1 LKPYVDRSAFYLT
14 CGALLS
20 ILFSIAVSQIL
31 LALALAALLFSS
43 HPIRLPP
50 IKLPL
55 ALFMAG
61 TVISLL
67 ASGHIQQ
74 GMPQI
79 RKFYVFFILLVV
91 YSTFRGVAEIR
102 AIVLLWT
109 AVATLSAAR
118 SLFQFWRV
126 YQQSEEQHQ
135 SFYDL
140 YVGSRITGF
149 MSHWMTFGGE
159 EMIVLLLLA
168 SYLFFS
174 LEPRWKTAG
183 WICAA
188 ILAVSMVLGFTRSI
202 FLVGFPAGLLY
213 LLWFWKRWLV
223 AAVPVAA
230 VIALL
235 LGPQALRERVTSVV
249 APSGIDS
256 NQHRAV
262 LRDTGFEIIRAHPWL
277 GLGPEQI
284 KYQFDQWVPADDR
297 PLPVGFYGHLHNI
310 YLQYAAERGIP
321 TALVLLWLIAKVLW
335 DCGRTLWR
343 RAAVPEARFILQGA
357 IAVIIAIL
365 AEGFAEYNLGD
376 SEVLTLFLAVVA
388 FGYVAIASDRDA
400 PASASS
406 ASRLQYDAAGQYSPN
421 LPASASG
428 EPA

>member
-1 LKPYVDRSAFYLT
+1 MKPYIDRGAFYLT
-14 CGALLS
+14 CGALVS

-31 LALALAALLFSS
+31 LALALAALLVSS

-91 YSTFRGVAEIR
+91 YCTFHSLAEIR
-102 AIVLLWT
+102 AIVLLWSG
-109 AVATLSAAR
+109 VAALSALR
-118 SLFQFWRV
+118 SMFQFWRV
-126 YQQSEEQHQ
+126 YQQSEELGR

-140 YVGSRITGF
+140 YVGARITGF

-174 LEPRWKTAG
+174 RERRWKTAG

-202 FLVGFPAGLLY
+202 FLLGFPAGLLY
-213 LLWFWKRWLV
+213 LLWFWKKWLL
-223 AAVPVAA
+223 AAVPA
-230 VIALL
+230 VVLIALF
-235 LGPQALRERVTSVV
+235 LGPSALRERVTSVV
-249 APSGIDS
+249 APHGEVDS
-256 NQHRAV
+256 NQHRSI
-262 LRDTGFEIIRAHPWL
+262 LRETGMLIIRAHPWL

-284 KYQFDQWVPADDR
+284 KYQFDQWVPAAAR
-297 PLPVGFYGHLHNI
+297 PLPVGYYGHLHNI
-310 YLQYAAERGIP
+310 YLQYAAERGVP
-321 TALVLLWLIAKVLW
+321 TLLIFLWMIAKILW
-335 DCGRTLWR
+335 DFARALRRKLANPEGRFVLH
-343 RAAVPEARFILQGA
+343 GA

-365 AEGFAEYNLGD
+365 AEGVAEYNLGD
-376 SEVLTLFLAVVA
+376 SEVLTMFLAVAA
-388 FGYVAIASDRDA
+388 FGYIAREAGAA
-400 PASASS
+400 PILNPS
-406 ASRLQYDAAGQYSPN
+406 QP
-421 LPASASG
+421 
-428 EPA
+428 

>member
-1 LKPYVDRSAFYLT
+1 MKPYVDRSAFYLT

-31 LALALAALLFSS
+31 LALALAALLLSS
-43 HPIRLPP
+43 YPIRLPP

-91 YSTFRGVAEIR
+91 YSTFRNLLEIR
-102 AIVLLWT
+102 NIVLLW
-109 AVATLSAAR
+109 AGVATLSAAR

-126 YQQSEEQHQ
+126 YQQSVEQHE
-135 SFYDL
+135 SFYDV

-168 SYLFFS
+168 SYLFFAR
-174 LEPRWKTAG
+174 EPRWKTAG

-202 FLVGFPAGLLY
+202 FLVGFPAGLIY
-213 LLWFWKRWLV
+213 LLWFWKKWLV
-223 AAVPVAA
+223 AAVPIVALIA
-230 VIALL
+230 VL
-235 LGPQALRERVTSVV
+235 LGPQAIRERVTSVFS
-249 APSGIDS
+249 PHGELDS
-256 NQHRAV
+256 NEHRSV
-262 LRDTGFEIIRAHPWL
+262 LRETGLVMIRAHPWF
-277 GLGPEQI
+277 GLGPEQV
-284 KYQFDQWVPADDR
+284 KYQFEQWVPADAR

-321 TALVLLWLIAKVLW
+321 VLLALLWLIGKTLW
-335 DCGRTLWR
+335 DFARALR
-343 RAAVPEARFILQGA
+343 RKPAHPYARVILHGA

-388 FGYVAIASDRDA
+388 FGYIVTASDRDA
-400 PASASS
+400 PASASF
-406 ASRLQYDAAGQYSPN
+406 ADR
-421 LPASASG
+421 
-428 EPA
+428 